1 MPKVRKIKKSHRN
14 VPSCFYIGIMLGLHW
29 GQIELSNTNMSAE
42 MTTEERFS
50 INFRQMGSSQKSLKT
65 RKPKIKGQWTEKA

>member
-1 MPKVRKIKKSHRN
+1 
-14 VPSCFYIGIMLGLHW
+14 MLGLHW